1 MFSDDLLGKI
11 FNVATAAWTAVLML
25 AVRLFHTWPN
35 IQARQNER
43 KRDAAAEKAGD
54 WDRLRDENKRL
65 HTMLA
70 KCEAERI
77 EWMGRA
83 VTSESVLQGL
93 GYARQQAAQII
104 AVERLEEAAKRDAGE
119 K

>member
-1 MFSDDLLGKI
+1 MVDDGLLGKI
-11 FNVATAAWTAVLML
+11 FSISTAAWTAVLML

-65 HTMLA
+65 HAMLD
-70 KCEAERI
+70 KCETERLKAL
-77 EWMGRA
+77 ERA
-83 VTSESVLQGL
+83 VKAEATLQGYGEL
-93 GYARQQAAQII
+93 RQLRAI
-104 AVERLEEAAKRDAGE
+104 ADAAKRQGDGDA
-119 K
+119 